1 MDEGSKQASTPIN
14 AAPRSTTAASARARA
29 AHAASARSMG
39 VAQLR
44 QLEQS
49 RRIAESALQRSLS
62 GFVLNKDDKFDM
74 RMRNRVALLW
84 TLGGTFM
91 YYAVS
96 LGFYNVFYFAKGYER
111 WDSTVIHSPVAAQRY
126 AVPAASC
133 CCHVGS
139 HGTCAWCYR
148 WLLVVLVPSTIA
160 AFVFVRSYN
169 VFYHV
174 KPQGEWRSTWTL
186 RVRQLFT
193 DTYAHFSDSV
203 TVYLIDQCVDS
214 VECGGVAVAI
224 VAA

>member
-126 AVPAASC
+126 AVPAASFF
-133 CCHVGS
+133 
-139 HGTCAWCYR
+139 CARGVTWGVC
-148 WLLVVLVPSTIA
+148 VVL
-160 AFVFVRSYN
+160 
-169 VFYHV
+169 
-174 KPQGEWRSTWTL
+174 Q
-186 RVRQLFT
+186 
-193 DTYAHFSDSV
+193 
-203 TVYLIDQCVDS
+203 
-214 VECGGVAVAI
+214 
-224 VAA
+224 VAACGPSAEHDRSFCVCAELQRVLPREAAGRMAEHMDAPCAAVVHGHIRPFQ